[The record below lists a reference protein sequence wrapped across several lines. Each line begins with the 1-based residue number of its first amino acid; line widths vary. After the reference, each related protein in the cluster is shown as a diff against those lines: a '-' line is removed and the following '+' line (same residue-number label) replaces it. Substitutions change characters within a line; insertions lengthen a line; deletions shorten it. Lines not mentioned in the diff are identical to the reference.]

1 MPEIPLIPRTV
12 PGCGES
18 GFNGTPWK
26 AECSQGYPQ
35 AAPGKQQ
42 TTGVMNK
49 QRYKTRREI
58 ADVFGVGVRT
68 VSLWMRRG
76 CPVIYTGKKL
86 SPGRGCHPLFI
97 AEEVEQLDCPPK
109 KEPAKMREKR

>member
-1 MPEIPLIPRTV
+1 
-12 PGCGES
+12 
-18 GFNGTPWK
+18 
-26 AECSQGYPQ
+26 
-35 AAPGKQQ
+35 
-42 TTGVMNK
+42 MNK

-68 VSLWMRRG
+68 VSLWMKRG

-97 AEEVEQLDCPPK
+97 AEEVEQWLMAQAGAPHEEK
-109 KEPAKMREKR
+109 QREKDVMSSFFKNS